1 MAVVL
6 FRQDERVCRGRG
18 RFLSES
24 NGREASTMAGDDKP
38 LTMSVPEAGK
48 RYFDLSRD
56 GSYRAAER
64 GEIPTIRVGRLLRVP
79 VRAMERLLDGV
90 ERTEADAT

>member
-1 MAVVL
+1 MTG
-6 FRQDERVCRGRG
+6 DE
-18 RFLSES
+18 
-24 NGREASTMAGDDKP
+24 TP

-48 RYFDLSRD
+48 KYFDLSRD

-79 VRAMERLLDGV
+79 VRAMERLLDIVG
-90 ERTEADAT
+90 RRQDGKAA